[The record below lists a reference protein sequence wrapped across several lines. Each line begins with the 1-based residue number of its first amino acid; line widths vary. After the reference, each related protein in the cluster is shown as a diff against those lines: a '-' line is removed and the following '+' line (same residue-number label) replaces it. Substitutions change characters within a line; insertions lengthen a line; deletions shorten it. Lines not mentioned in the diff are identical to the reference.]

1 MKERI
6 LIVEDE
12 RIIAEDIKK
21 TLETLGYIVTSIE
34 ASRKGALKKA
44 EKDKPDLVLMDIML
58 QRKMEGV
65 QAAEQ
70 IRSQFGIPVVYL
82 TAYTDK
88 NLLEDAMITRPYG
101 YIVKP
106 YTNAELYTTIETAL
120 NRHKLEIELGESE
133 EKYRDLFESAK
144 DMIVIVDK
152 DGNIIDVNESAEH
165 VTGFN
170 RSELLER
177 NLIADIVI
185 SDDRHICRD
194 ILHNQKEVQIH
205 EIRLKTKDGRLVT
218 IQGSS
223 SGRFAKDGTL
233 LSMSLI
239 CRDVTERKQ
248 SDDMMRLLK
257 EAVETLPIGITISNI
272 EGKIVYV
279 NPVDAAMHGYTVEE
293 LIGKNAKIFAP
304 VEFWKPMT
312 FDEIHGMGGWRR
324 ESINLRKNGET
335 FPVKLVSIA
344 VKNAEGQ
351 PIGIIMACEDITE
364 QKRAEEELI
373 RRQEALRSVYKMATT
388 LGSSFKAVCD
398 EVVLSLS
405 EILRT
410 SHVLVQRFHEGQ
422 WNIVSSIADG
432 KLNSAEVASLKD
444 VHCALLQDKQ
454 NKREVYAFKG
464 SMNKLFSDN
473 LYTRYDLNSL
483 VCVPITDR
491 KGNIV
496 SAITALDH
504 KERDYTQGELRLI
517 EVFARYVAFEIQ
529 REEME
534 KKLRD
539 AQRMEVIGKLAG
551 GVAHEVRN
559 PLNAI
564 MVITEALFKDLG
576 DNPEYQ
582 PFVFHIRSQV
592 DRLSALMKDLL
603 DLGKPIEQTNLQRE
617 SLNKICSSSIDIWK
631 HSESSRSHTVNILQP
646 PDIGGI
652 FVFADIQ
659 RLQQVF
665 INLLENATHHSPEGS
680 EIQLIIKR
688 LEDEWCMIQ
697 VIDRGSGVPE
707 DLLPRIFEPFFT
719 TRRGGTGLGLSI
731 VKYVIENHGGTV
743 GAYNNEPPPGCTF
756 EVKLP
761 IEKSLKA

>member
-1 MKERI
+1 
-6 LIVEDE
+6 
-12 RIIAEDIKK
+12 
-21 TLETLGYIVTSIE
+21 
-34 ASRKGALKKA
+34 
-44 EKDKPDLVLMDIML
+44 
-58 QRKMEGV
+58 
-65 QAAEQ
+65 
-70 IRSQFGIPVVYL
+70 
-82 TAYTDK
+82 
-88 NLLEDAMITRPYG
+88 
-101 YIVKP
+101 
-106 YTNAELYTTIETAL
+106 
-120 NRHKLEIELGESE
+120 
-133 EKYRDLFESAK
+133 
-144 DMIVIVDK
+144 
-152 DGNIIDVNESAEH
+152 
-165 VTGFN
+165 
-170 RSELLER
+170 
-177 NLIADIVI
+177 
-185 SDDRHICRD
+185 
-194 ILHNQKEVQIH
+194 
-205 EIRLKTKDGRLVT
+205 
-218 IQGSS
+218 
-223 SGRFAKDGTL
+223 
-233 LSMSLI
+233 
-239 CRDVTERKQ
+239 
-248 SDDMMRLLK
+248 
-257 EAVETLPIGITISNI
+257 
-272 EGKIVYV
+272 
-279 NPVDAAMHGYTVEE
+279 
-293 LIGKNAKIFAP
+293 
-304 VEFWKPMT
+304 MT

-324 ESINLRKNGET
+324 ESINMRKSGET
-335 FPVKLVSIA
+335 FPVQLVSIA
-344 VKNAEGQ
+344 VKNTEGQ

-410 SHVLVQRFHEGQ
+410 SHVLVQRLQEGQ

-432 KLNSAEVASLKD
+432 KLNSAEVSSLKD

-454 NKREVYAFKG
+454 DKREVYAFKG
-464 SMNKLFSDN
+464 SMNNLFPDN
-473 LYTRYDLNSL
+473 RYAHYDLNSL
-483 VCVPITDR
+483 VCVPISDR
-491 KGNIV
+491 KGNVV

-504 KERDYTQGELRLI
+504 KERDYTPGEMRLI

-539 AQRMEVIGKLAG
+539 AQRMEVVGKLAG

-582 PFVFHIRSQV
+582 PFIFHIRSQV

-631 HSESSRSHTVNILQP
+631 HSEPSRSHTVKILQP
-646 PDIGGI
+646 TDTGDI
-652 FVFADIQ
+652 FVFGDSQ

-680 EIQLIIKR
+680 EIQLVIKLLGGER
-688 LEDEWCMIQ
+688 CKVQ
-697 VIDRGSGVPE
+697 VIDHGSGVPE
-707 DLLPRIFEPFFT
+707 DLLPRIFEPFFS

-743 GAYNNEPPPGCTF
+743 GAFNNEPPPGCTF

-761 IEKSLKA
+761 IEKIQKT

>member
-12 RIIAEDIKK
+12 RIVGEDIKK
-21 TLETLGYIVTSIE
+21 TLETFGYIVTSIE
-34 ASRKGALKKA
+34 SSRKGALKKA

-58 QRKMEGV
+58 QGKMEGV
-65 QAAEQ
+65 HAAEK

-88 NLLEDAMITRPYG
+88 KLLEEAKITGPYG

-106 YTNAELYTTIETAL
+106 FTNAELYTTIETAL
-120 NRHKLEIELGESE
+120 NRHRLETKLIESDG
-133 EKYRDLFESAK
+133 KYRDIFESAK
-144 DMIVIVDK
+144 DTIVILDQ
-152 DGNIIDVNESAEH
+152 DGNIIDINKSAEH
-165 VTGFN
+165 LTGFT
-170 RSELLER
+170 RSELLGR
-177 NLIADIVI
+177 NIINDLVVP
-185 SDDRHICRD
+185 DDRNTCKN
-194 ILHNQKEVQIH
+194 ILDNQRNVVIH
-205 EIRLKTKDGRLVT
+205 EIRLKAKDGRFVT

-223 SGRFAKDGTL
+223 SSSFSKDGTFR
-233 LSMSLI
+233 SI
-239 CRDVTERKQ
+239 CCIFRDVTERKQ
-248 SDDMMRLLK
+248 SEDMMRLLK

-279 NPVDAAMHGYTVEE
+279 NPVDAVMHGYTVEE

-324 ESINLRKNGET
+324 ESINMRKNGET
-335 FPVKLVSIA
+335 FPVQLVSIA

-410 SHVLVQRFHEGQ
+410 SHVLVQRFLEGQ

-432 KLNSAEVASLKD
+432 KLNSAEASLLKD
-444 VHCALLQDKQ
+444 VHCALLQDNQ
-454 NKREVYAFKG
+454 DKREVYAFKG
-464 SMNKLFSDN
+464 SMNKLFPDN
-473 LYTRYDLNSL
+473 LYAHYDLNSL
-483 VCVPITDR
+483 VCVPIFDR
-491 KGNIV
+491 KGNVV

-504 KERDYTQGELRLI
+504 KERDYTTGEMRLI

-576 DNPEYQ
+576 DDPEYK
-582 PFVFHIRSQV
+582 PFIFHIRSQV

-603 DLGKPIEQTNLQRE
+603 DLGKPIEQTNLQSE

-631 HSESSRSHTVNILQP
+631 QSESSRSHTVKILQP
-646 PDIGGI
+646 PGNI
-652 FVFADIQ
+652 FVFADSQ

-688 LEDEWCMIQ
+688 LADERCKVQ

-707 DLLPRIFEPFFT
+707 DILPRIFEPFFT

-743 GAYNNEPPPGCTF
+743 EAFNNEPPPGCTF
-756 EVKLP
+756 GVKLP
-761 IEKSLKA
+761 IEKNQKT